1 MDTNESTN
9 TNRYK
14 LPELTE
20 EERTAALARALEARS
35 ARRAALDEVRAGT
48 LDAEAS
54 LDDPRLRS
62 CKVFA
67 WLRAFPGIG
76 TARADAIMR
85 KARVKPSRRVRG
97 LGARQRVAVLQ
108 ALEERRAGR

>member
-1 MDTNESTN
+1 MEEN
-9 TNRYK
+9 TNRYR

-20 EERTAALARALEARS
+20 EERMAALARALEARS

-97 LGARQRVAVLQ
+97 LGARQRVEVLE

>member
-14 LPELTE
+14 LPVLSE
-20 EERTAALARALEARS
+20 EERTAALAKAIAAREAR
-35 ARRAALDEVRAGT
+35 RQALDEVRAGT

-85 KARVKPSRRVRG
+85 KARIKPSRRVRG